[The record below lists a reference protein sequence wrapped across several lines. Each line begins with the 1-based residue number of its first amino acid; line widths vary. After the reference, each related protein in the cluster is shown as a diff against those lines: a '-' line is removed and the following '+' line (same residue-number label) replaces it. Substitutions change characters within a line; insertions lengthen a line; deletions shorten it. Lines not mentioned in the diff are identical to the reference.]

1 MSGNGNPRELSLKHV
16 LIACPI
22 LLLALLGLDAA
33 AISSTPGHRQAKDQV
48 HGAIHLAGVAVKL
61 VLLLA
66 LVLGAAYLGRRLIR
80 RLRAREVDRANVL
93 CKSSPVAGDL
103 AEVGCVISRRGRR
116 WRLVIPWHLTRIR
129 VEVSTQRVA
138 QGISSEIC
146 EALARVLSRG
156 LGGSWTVTAKLHRG
170 YLDCRQVDR
179 RQVEGPALET
189 RRDAVPTMTPEPVQ
203 ADDVASAAE
212 PPVNLE
218 KGEDLEQADELVAES
233 IPTPPHNH
241 PDEYRL
247 PTLDLLTTDHRAKK
261 RDASTEVIDAIA
273 DVFEQ
278 FKINAQVVRFTHGPT
293 VTRYEVELGHG
304 VKVQAVT
311 GLAHNI
317 AYAVKSPDVR
327 IVSPIPG
334 KSAIGIEIPNVDRE
348 TVPLGEILRSPEA
361 SASKHP
367 LFVGLGKDIEG
378 NYVTANL
385 AKMPHLLVAGST
397 GSGKSVCLATLIVS
411 ILSRATPDQVRMMM
425 IDPKR
430 VELTMY
436 EGIPHLV
443 TPIITNPKKAAEAL
457 GWVVQEVDTRYQDLA
472 SAGCKHIDEFNEKVR
487 LGLSAPYGREYRPYP
502 YLLVIIDEL
511 ADLMMEA
518 PRDVEDAVV
527 RITQLARAAGIHLVL
542 ATQRPSVDVVTG
554 LIKANV
560 PSRLAFSTA
569 SLTDSRVIL
578 DQGGAEKLTGAGDGL
593 YLPVGASRPLRFQG
607 AFVSD
612 VEVER
617 VVNECIGQ
625 RDGGSV
631 PIRRQKPEPVEFV
644 SEPAPPPRPLTAEQ
658 DRLLRHV
665 LAAIA
670 DQPKAQS
677 RALAGVMAE
686 AHPDLYTGWGAEELG
701 NALRMA
707 GVETPRGVRV
717 GETATTGV
725 YADAVRARLEEAARA
740 GETPRETS
748 QDLHLT
754 LVLDAVELIVSTQFG
769 STSMLQRKLRVD
781 HEMAGR
787 LMDLLEAQG
796 VVGPADG
803 SKAREVLV
811 RPGDV
816 DAVLERIST
825 AFEALAPS

>member
-1 MSGNGNPRELSLKHV
+1 MTESKSDAYSPKRV
-16 LIACPI
+16 LIFGSGV
-22 LLLALLGLDAA
+22 LLAMLTLDAVVVLA
-33 AISSTPGHRQAKDQV
+33 SPGHQKAKGHVHQAV
-48 HGAIHLAGVAVKL
+48 NLVETVVWTSLVLVVLAGAFY
-61 VLLLA
+61 LA
-66 LVLGAAYLGRRLIR
+66 LKILG
-80 RLRAREVDRANVL
+80 RLRARAVERANVL
-93 CKSSPVAGDL
+93 CKASPVVTDL
-103 AEVGCVISRRGRR
+103 ADAECVVARRGRR
-116 WRLVIPWHLTRIR
+116 WRPAIPWRLTRFR
-129 VEVSTQRVA
+129 AELSTQRIA
-138 QGISSEIC
+138 QGISPEIC
-146 EALARVLSRG
+146 GALASVLSRG
-156 LGGSWTVTAKLHRG
+156 LGGHWTVAAKLHRG
-170 YLDCRQVDR
+170 YLDCQ
-179 RQVEGPALET
+179 QASESTPEIGQFITPAMESAPA
-189 RRDAVPTMTPEPVQ
+189 RDDDAVP
-203 ADDVASAAE
+203 VAG
-212 PPVNLE
+212 PPVNME
-218 KGEDLEQADELVAES
+218 KEVPKQNDDVVVED

-241 PDEYRL
+241 PQDEYRL
-247 PTLDLLTTDHRAKK
+247 PALDLLTTDHHAKK
-261 RDASTEVIDAIA
+261 RDASAEVIAAIV
-273 DVFEQ
+273 DVFDQ
-278 FKINAQVVRFTHGPT
+278 FNVNARVARCTHGPT

-317 AYAVKSPDVR
+317 SYAVKSPDVR

-411 ILSRATPDQVRMMM
+411 VLSRATPEQVRMMM

-443 TPIITNPKKAAEAL
+443 TPIITNPRKAAEAL
-457 GWVVQEVDTRYQDLA
+457 NWVVQEVETRYEDLA

-511 ADLMMEA
+511 AELMMES

-569 SLTDSRVIL
+569 SLADSRVIL
-578 DQGGAEKLTGAGDGL
+578 DQPGAEKLVGQGDGL

-607 AFVSD
+607 AFVSEA
-612 VEVER
+612 EVER
-617 VVNECIGQ
+617 VVNQCIGQ
-625 RDGGSV
+625 LDGSV

-644 SEPAPPPRPLTAEQ
+644 SEPPPPPRPLTAEQ

-665 LAAIA
+665 LAAVA
-670 DQPKAQS
+670 DRPKAQS

-686 AHPDLYTGWGAEELG
+686 AHPDLYTGWRAEELG

-740 GETPRETS
+740 GETTDETPRETS
-748 QDLHLT
+748 HDLHLT
-754 LVLDAVELIVSTQFG
+754 LLLDAVELVVSTQFG
-769 STSMLQRKLRVD
+769 STSMLQRKLRVGY
-781 HEMAGR
+781 EMAGR

-811 RPGDV
+811 RPDDV
-816 DAVLERIST
+816 DAVLERIS
-825 AFEALAPS
+825 ASFEALTPS